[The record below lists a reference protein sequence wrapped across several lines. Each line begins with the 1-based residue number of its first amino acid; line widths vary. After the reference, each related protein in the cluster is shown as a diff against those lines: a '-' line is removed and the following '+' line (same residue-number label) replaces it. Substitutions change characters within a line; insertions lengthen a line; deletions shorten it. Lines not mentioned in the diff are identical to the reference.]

1 MEEDI
6 YKYEIGIITNE
17 DRDTKAVTNNE
28 QDAIS
33 IFSSLVEDNKNN
45 RDDHIII
52 FIFDYDKN
60 TNIRYYD
67 NQTEIS

>member
-28 QDAIS
+28 QTAIS
-33 IFSSLVEDNKNN
+33 VFSSLVENNKNN

-52 FIFDYDKN
+52 FVFDYDKN

>member
-6 YKYEIGIITNE
+6 YRYEIGIITNE

-28 QDAIS
+28 QAAIKV
-33 IFSSLVEDNKNN
+33 FSSLLENN
-45 RDDHIII
+45 RNNKDDHIVI
-52 FIFDYDKN
+52 FVFDYDKN
-60 TNIRYYD
+60 TNIKYYD